1 MISFSLAA
9 SVVVALFLASFDEEF
24 QPLSFP
30 TPKSPL
36 LVKLLEPTRTQLN
49 SKPLFSTREDD
60 GSGQML
66 WFVVG
71 QGDDDVDDDNGI

>member
-9 SVVVALFLASFDEEF
+9 SIVVAFFLASFDEEF

-36 LVKLLEPTRTQLN
+36 LVKLLEPIRTQLN
-49 SKPLFSTREDD
+49 SKPLFSTKEDD

-66 WFVVG
+66 WFVVW

>member
-9 SVVVALFLASFDEEF
+9 SVVALFLASFDEEF
-24 QPLSFP
+24 QTLSFP
-30 TPKSPL
+30 TPKLPL
-36 LVKLLEPTRTQLN
+36 LVTLLEPIRTQLN
-49 SKPLFSTREDD
+49 SKPLFSTKEDD